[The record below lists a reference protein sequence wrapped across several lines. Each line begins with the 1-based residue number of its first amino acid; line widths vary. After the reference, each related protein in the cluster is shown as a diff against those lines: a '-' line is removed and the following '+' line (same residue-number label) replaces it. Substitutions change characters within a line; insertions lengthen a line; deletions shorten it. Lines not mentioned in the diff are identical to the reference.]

1 MSNRIYRKIWESH
14 NGPIPVDE
22 DGRSYEIHHKD
33 GNHANNDIKNLV
45 CVSIKEHYD
54 IHFTQGDY
62 AACHLIAKRM
72 AKTSD
77 ELSKIVS
84 DLNKKRTGEKNP
96 FYGKKHT
103 KETKE
108 ILKEKNSGKNNYWY
122 GKKRPETAKKI
133 SKSLK
138 GRQKTKEHKRALAE
152 AKIGK
157 VYKQYSW
164 KIKYN
169 NDEFIIQNLKKWCK
183 DNGISYR
190 SFYGGKEHN
199 GYKLIGRVQIEKEK

>member
-14 NGPIPVDE
+14 NGPIPFDE

-33 GNHANNDIKNLV
+33 GNHTNNDINNLM
-45 CVSIKEHYD
+45 CISIKEHYD
-54 IHFTQGDY
+54 IHFRQGDY

-72 AKTSD
+72 AKTPA
-77 ELSKIVS
+77 ELSKIIS
-84 DLNKKRTGEKNP
+84 DLNRKRTGEKNP

-103 KETKE
+103 EETKK
-108 ILKEKNSGKNNYWY
+108 ILREKNSGKNNHWY

-133 SKSLK
+133 SSTLK
-138 GRQKTKEHKRALAE
+138 GRQKTEEHKKAMSE
-152 AKIGK
+152 AKLGK
-157 VYKQYSW
+157 VYKQYFW

-169 NDEFIIQNLKKWCK
+169 DDEFIIQNLKKWCRDK
-183 DNGISYR
+183 GISHG

-199 GYKLIGRVQIEKEK
+199 GYKLIGRV